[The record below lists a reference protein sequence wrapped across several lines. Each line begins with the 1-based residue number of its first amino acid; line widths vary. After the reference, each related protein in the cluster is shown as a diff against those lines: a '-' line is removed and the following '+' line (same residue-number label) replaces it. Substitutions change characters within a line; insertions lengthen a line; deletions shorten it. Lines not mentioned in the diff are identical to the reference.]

1 MSLAL
6 MSDQMTLRE
15 GWNGLWDGTEGK
27 REGKRGS
34 VLVAVQTLCL
44 SIFFHSYRVISSP
57 SMSTIGLA
65 TMILAGMAGIG
76 WRRRRKK
83 KRDEG

>member
-1 MSLAL
+1 

-44 SIFFHSYRVISSP
+44 SIFFPFIPGHLIAVHVDDRV
-57 SMSTIGLA
+57 GDHDL
-65 TMILAGMAGIG
+65 GGHG
-76 WRRRRKK
+76 WDRMEEEEEKENR
-83 KRDEG
+83 